1 MKSNSSC
8 LQIQS
13 AIVEFTDG
21 YVEVKNIFT
30 QQTEI
35 LQKCCKNN
43 FVAQLIHSPVDDCF
57 TSILKKQPSSFQ
69 TVFLLS
75 RESL

>member
-1 MKSNSSC
+1 MKCNSSC

-13 AIVEFTDG
+13 AIAEFTDG
-21 YVEVKNIFT
+21 HVEMNNIFT

-43 FVAQLIHSPVDDCF
+43 FVAQVIHSLVDDCF
-57 TSILKKQPSSFQ
+57 TSILKKQPCSF
-69 TVFLLS
+69 
-75 RESL
+75 